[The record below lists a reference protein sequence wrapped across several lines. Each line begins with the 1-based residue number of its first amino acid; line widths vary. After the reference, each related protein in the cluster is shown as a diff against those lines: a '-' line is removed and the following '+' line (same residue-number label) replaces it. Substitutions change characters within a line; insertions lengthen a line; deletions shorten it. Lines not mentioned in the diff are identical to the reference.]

1 MIVKMADVYDNFLF
15 YVKENNIAEIE
26 RCKTLANLV
35 KNYKKEEWNDKIFSR
50 ISEILL
56 HNVTL

>member
-15 YVKENNIAEIE
+15 YVKEKNIPEIE

-35 KNYKKEEWNDKIFSR
+35 KNYKKEEWNDKIFNK
-50 ISEILL
+50 IDEILKYSQ
-56 HNVTL
+56 